1 VLSPVQLSALY
12 LPFLVNKSVTI
23 SSFNWLALS
32 FILGFGRSWRGGV
45 TEERMQTLFSLLL
58 FLLFSLDLVAVCEE
72 EIMRTWV
79 DFVVWLLDSFTWW
92 ALLTFVIW
100 FGLVWFG
107 FCLKVMSHV
116 CFTCEGV
123 LG

>member
-1 VLSPVQLSALY
+1 MGVVN
-12 LPFLVNKSVTI
+12 FRGLV
-23 SSFNWLALS
+23 W
-32 FILGFGRSWRGGV
+32 FG
-45 TEERMQTLFSLLL
+45 
-58 FLLFSLDLVAVCEE
+58 LV
-72 EIMRTWV
+72 W
-79 DFVVWLLDSFTWW
+79 FGLVWFGL
-92 ALLTFVIW
+92 VW

>member
-1 VLSPVQLSALY
+1 
-12 LPFLVNKSVTI
+12 
-23 SSFNWLALS
+23 
-32 FILGFGRSWRGGV
+32 
-45 TEERMQTLFSLLL
+45 MQTFFSLLL
-58 FLLFSLDLVAVCEE
+58 FLLFSLGLGAVCEE
-72 EIMRTWV
+72 ERMRTWV

-107 FCLKVMSHV
+107 FSLKVMSHV